1 MDIKQRLS
9 EEHSKSLT
17 MAVVDY
23 IAEDKTKFKIL
34 AKRNTFRAKAPMMR
48 AKFSKNKS
56 LKNRRRKFINM
67 RNTSMFLIDR

>member
-23 IAEDKTKFKIL
+23 IAEDKTKF
-34 AKRNTFRAKAPMMR
+34 T
-48 AKFSKNKS
+48 KNAV
-56 LKNRRRKFINM
+56 L
-67 RNTSMFLIDR
+67 